1 MFSIQ
6 RLTGRPKE
14 FYGLLEESA
23 LLGSGA
29 ARALKQ
35 LVLRSG
41 GGAPDLS
48 AIVKARRLDKDV
60 YLRLDALLS
69 RVFATPIEREDLA
82 EIGQQLYR
90 LPKTIEKFAERYEI
104 VYEMVTS
111 SDMTL
116 ALGMLERAADIVV
129 QMVQSLAKSTTGV
142 AEIKA
147 MEARL
152 GQLDDEAGHV
162 LLNAERRLFRQSTPA
177 LHAIVTKELY
187 DVLAECLDSCRS
199 IGGALA
205 LAVLKNS

>member
-1 MFSIQ
+1 MISIQ

-14 FYGLLEESA
+14 FFGLLEESA
-23 LLGSGA
+23 HFGAEA
-29 ARALKQ
+29 ARALRQ
-35 LVLRSG
+35 MVLQPADG
-41 GGAPDLS
+41 PPDLT
-48 AIVKARRLDKDV
+48 AITKARRLDKDV

-69 RVFATPIEREDLA
+69 QVFATPIEREDIA

-104 VYEMVTS
+104 VHEMVNAG
-111 SDMTL
+111 DMTL

-129 QMVQSLAKSTTGV
+129 QMVQSLANSKTPLV
-142 AEIKA
+142 EIKA

-152 GQLDDEAGHV
+152 SQLDAEAGHV
-162 LLNAERRLFRQSTPA
+162 LLNAERSLYQASTPP

-187 DVLAECLDSCRS
+187 DILGECLEVCGD

-205 LAVLKNS
+205 LAVLRNS